1 MTDTQRKFLSGAVVA
16 DAALGERQI
25 RVVANSGK
33 ADRVKDVLKASGC
46 KLDNYRLNPIV
57 LADHDPGQPIGNF
70 APEIKDAV
78 EAFFKVQ
85 VTAVQVLNQAGK
97 VKRTARGVG
106 HRNNVRK
113 AYVSLAEG
121 QELNFAQEGV

>member
-1 MTDTQRKFLSGAVVA
+1 MSDPQRLMQVLLAPIISEKATMLAEKANQVA
-16 DAALGERQI
+16 FRVRRDAT
-25 RVVANSGK
+25 
-33 ADRVKDVLKASGC
+33 KD
-46 KLDNYRLNPIV
+46 
-57 LADHDPGQPIGNF
+57 
-70 APEIKDAV
+70 EIKAAV

-85 VTAVQVLNQAGK
+85 VTDVKVLNQAGK

-106 HRNNVRK
+106 HRNNVKK

>member
-1 MTDTQRKFLSGAVVA
+1 MSDPKRLMQVLLAPIISEKATMLAEKANQVA
-16 DAALGERQI
+16 FRVRRDAT
-25 RVVANSGK
+25 
-33 ADRVKDVLKASGC
+33 KD
-46 KLDNYRLNPIV
+46 
-57 LADHDPGQPIGNF
+57 
-70 APEIKDAV
+70 EIKAAV

-85 VTAVQVLNQAGK
+85 VTDVKVLNQAGK

-106 HRNNVRK
+106 RRNNVKK